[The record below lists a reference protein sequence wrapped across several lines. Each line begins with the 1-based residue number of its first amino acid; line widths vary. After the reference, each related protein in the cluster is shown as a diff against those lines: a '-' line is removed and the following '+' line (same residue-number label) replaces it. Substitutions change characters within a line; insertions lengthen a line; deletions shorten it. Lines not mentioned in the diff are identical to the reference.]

1 MASSAS
7 LLSDSAASGQ
17 VGRSGRRSIV
27 ASIFGYER
35 LLAPLSSSDM
45 KPTYETPHTERI
57 RLLPRMIRVM
67 MGVLL
72 VLLTLFAVAA
82 SLAALKLRPLV
93 ERIRAEHQ
101 PPKAEIVSL
110 PRPDSLLTQAGL
122 ESEEM
127 RLPGRSQELAS
138 LRVKGLMEARRWREG
153 LLALDDLRL
162 RRGSLSDEQTLW
174 EAEALVAMGDL
185 NGATQILDRLLSEA
199 APGVIRDK
207 AFQLFVR
214 LDWGQRTA
222 VKKP

>member
-1 MASSAS
+1 
-7 LLSDSAASGQ
+7 
-17 VGRSGRRSIV
+17 
-27 ASIFGYER
+27 
-35 LLAPLSSSDM
+35 
-45 KPTYETPHTERI
+45 
-57 RLLPRMIRVM
+57 
-67 MGVLL
+67 
-72 VLLTLFAVAA
+72 
-82 SLAALKLRPLV
+82 
-93 ERIRAEHQ
+93 
-101 PPKAEIVSL
+101 
-110 PRPDSLLTQAGL
+110 
-122 ESEEM
+122 M

-185 NGATQILDRLLSEA
+185 KGATQILDRLLSEA